1 MLRGI
6 ERGLAVVDWA
16 VATVLVVFAALVVLV
31 GVVFGFWSYTERG
44 TLGGFGAILVRGV
57 AVAVVGALFTAAG
70 LGMWQRAPWRWWIQ
84 LATVPAGVALWTA
97 ALCLTGTAVLAGSLR
112 LCGP

>member
-1 MLRGI
+1 VLRAI

-16 VATVLVVFAALVVLV
+16 VAAGLVLFAVLVALV

-44 TLGGFGAILVRGV
+44 TLGGFGAMLVRGV
-57 AVAVVGALFTAAG
+57 ALAVVGALFTAAG
-70 LGMWQRAPWRWWIQ
+70 LGMWQRTPWRWWIQ
-84 LATVPAGVALWTA
+84 LATVPGGVALWTA
-97 ALCLTGTAVLAGSLR
+97 ALCLTGTVVRAGPLR

>member
-1 MLRGI
+1 MLHGI

-16 VATVLVVFAALVVLV
+16 VATGLLVFAVLVALV

-44 TLGGFGAILVRGV
+44 TLGGFGAILVRGG
-57 AVAVVGALFTAAG
+57 AVALVAALFTAAG

-84 LATVPAGVALWTA
+84 LATVPGGVVLWTA
-97 ALCLTGTAVLAGSLR
+97 ALCLTGTAVLAGALR
-112 LCGP
+112 LCEP